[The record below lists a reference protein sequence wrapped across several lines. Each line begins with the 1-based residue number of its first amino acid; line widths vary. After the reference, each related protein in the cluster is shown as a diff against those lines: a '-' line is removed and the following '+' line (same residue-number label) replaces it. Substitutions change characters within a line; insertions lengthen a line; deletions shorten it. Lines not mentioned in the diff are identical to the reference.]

1 MMSGYAKP
9 ASRVRVRGA
18 ALLLLCGLMLPA
30 GPLIAQTTVD
40 TSEIAAS
47 ARQPGEVN
55 IEADRM
61 EVLDQEKRAIFIGNV
76 DAQRGKIAFKTDRL
90 VADYAQTTADS
101 GETGT
106 EVTFLEA
113 TGAVVIE
120 TPDQRITGAW
130 AKMDV
135 KANQL
140 TVGGNVVV
148 TQGNT
153 VLRGEQLF
161 VDLDKDTSEMTGGRV
176 RGRFVPNQ

>member
-1 MMSGYAKP
+1 MMPRHANA
-9 ASRVRVRGA
+9 ASVILVLA
-18 ALLLLCGLMLPA
+18 GLMLPG
-30 GPLIAQTTVD
+30 GPLVAQTTVD
-40 TSEIAAS
+40 TSAIAQS

-76 DAQRGKIAFKTDRL
+76 DAQRGNIAFKTDRL
-90 VADYAQTTADS
+90 VADYEETAGEAGKS
-101 GETGT
+101 GTS
-106 EVTFLEA
+106 VTFLEA

-120 TPDQRITGAW
+120 TAQQRITGAW

-135 KANQL
+135 KSNQV

-148 TQGNT
+148 TQGST

-161 VDLDKDTSEMTGGRV
+161 VDLNKDTSEMTGGRV
-176 RGRFVPNQ
+176 KGRFVPGQ

>member
-1 MMSGYAKP
+1 MMSRHGSSSSLIAV
-9 ASRVRVRGA
+9 SA
-18 ALLLLCGLMLPA
+18 AFLLLATLA
-30 GPLIAQTTVD
+30 ATPLLAQTTVD
-40 TSEIAAS
+40 TSEIAQS

-76 DAQRGKIAFKTDRL
+76 DAQRGNIAFKTDRL
-90 VADYAQTTADS
+90 VANYEESAGES
-101 GETGT
+101 GGT
-106 EVTFLEA
+106 DVTFLEA

-120 TPDQRITGAW
+120 TPEQRITGAW

-135 KANQL
+135 KANQV
-140 TVGGNVVV
+140 TVGGDVVV

-176 RGRFVPNQ
+176 RGRFVPGQ